1 VPPAVERAV
10 LKALA
15 KQPKQR
21 FADAAEFVAAL
32 GEVGDLA

>member
-1 VPPAVERAV
+1 

-15 KQPKQR
+15 KEPKQR

-32 GEVGDLA
+32 GAAEPSGSG